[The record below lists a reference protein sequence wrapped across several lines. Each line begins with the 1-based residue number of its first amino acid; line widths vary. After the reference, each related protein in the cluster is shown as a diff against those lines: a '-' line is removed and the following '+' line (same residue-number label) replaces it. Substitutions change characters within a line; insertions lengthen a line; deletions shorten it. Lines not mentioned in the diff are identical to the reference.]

1 MNSREHRRD
10 RVSEVLLLCDVCDVF
25 IFSLGWRS
33 GENAEIKKLG
43 NKQMKIKSKIE
54 KKCGNR
60 EIQNNKKISK

>member
-25 IFSLGWRS
+25 IFPLGWRS

-43 NKQMKIKSKIE
+43 NKQIKINLKERKNVEIE
-54 KKCGNR
+54 KY
-60 EIQNNKKISK
+60 KIIRK

>member
-25 IFSLGWRS
+25 IFSLVWRS

-43 NKQMKIKSKIE
+43 NKQMKINLK
-54 KKCGNR
+54 
-60 EIQNNKKISK
+60 